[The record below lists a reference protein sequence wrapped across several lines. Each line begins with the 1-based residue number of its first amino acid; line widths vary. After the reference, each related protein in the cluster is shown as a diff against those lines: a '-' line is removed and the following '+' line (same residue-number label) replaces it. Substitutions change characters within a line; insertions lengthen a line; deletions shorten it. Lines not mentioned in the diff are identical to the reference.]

1 MVLST
6 NLFSYFKLI
15 STTLNLLFFLAI
27 AYIEITESI
36 GLDS

>member
-6 NLFSYFKLI
+6 NLFSYLKSI
-15 STTLNLLFFLAI
+15 STTLNLLFFLTM

-36 GLDS
+36 GPDS